1 MRETWRFLWQTALL
15 VGISWLMGQIVRLT
29 GLPVSPN
36 ILGIVVVF
44 ALLCC
49 GILKERWFDTAAPFL
64 LRHMVFFFVPLTV
77 GNMDCYEVFLD
88 NGLILIVALVVGFF
102 VPLAIVGALG
112 SVLYRKG
119 GSGATGKGGSGAC
132 G

>member
-1 MRETWRFLWQTALL
+1 
-15 VGISWLMGQIVRLT
+15 
-29 GLPVSPN
+29 
-36 ILGIVVVF
+36 
-44 ALLCC
+44 
-49 GILKERWFDTAAPFL
+49 
-64 LRHMVFFFVPLTV
+64 MVFFFVPLTV
-77 GNMDCYEVFLD
+77 SIMDCYEVFLD

-119 GSGATGKGGSGAC
+119 ASGSAGKGESGAC